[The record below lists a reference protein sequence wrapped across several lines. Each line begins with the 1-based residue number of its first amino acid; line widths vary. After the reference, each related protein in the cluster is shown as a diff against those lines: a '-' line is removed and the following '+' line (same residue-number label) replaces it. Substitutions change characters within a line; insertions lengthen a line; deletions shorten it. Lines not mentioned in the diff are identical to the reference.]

1 MPAETAASLGAA
13 QPPAVGVARGG
24 TAKFGLAA
32 AGAWRNL
39 WRNRRRTWL
48 AVGGVAFATA
58 LVQFSMSMQVGGYAA
73 QIEAATDFFVGHAQI
88 QRSDYLEQG
97 RIEQTL
103 AGATALVRRLEA
115 RPEVLAVAPRVEAFA
130 LASVEERSFGVQ
142 LLGMDAARE
151 RRTVGFLRRIAEGR
165 MAAGLDEV
173 VLGSALARNLG
184 AGLGDEVVVLG
195 AGKEGGVAALA
206 ASVSG
211 IFDSGIVELDRS
223 LMLAPINAVQSAFG
237 LGDEVHS
244 LVLRGA
250 DPLAGTELV
259 QALNSELPLG
269 AKARNWDAVLPDLR
283 QGIEL
288 DRLGSVFLYAIIIVV
303 VTFSVVNTFIMTVF
317 ERTREFGLLRA
328 IGMRPGALIG
338 MVQLEA
344 LCIWLLGVAV
354 ALALM
359 VPVIA
364 WLSRYG
370 LYLGE
375 EISQVGSNLF
385 LPDRIHPRL
394 SWAVALTAPAIMLGG
409 VQLAA
414 LAPALRIRRLQP
426 VAALR
431 ARE

>member
-1 MPAETAASLGAA
+1 MPAETAASLGAT
-13 QPPAVGVARGG
+13 QPPAVGAAQEGA
-24 TAKFGLAA
+24 AKFGLAA
-32 AGAWRNL
+32 AVAWRNL
-39 WRNRRRTWL
+39 WRNRRRTRL

-88 QRSDYLEQG
+88 QRNDYLQQG

-142 LLGMDAARE
+142 VLGLDAARE

-165 MAAGLDEV
+165 MAAGPDEV

-211 IFDSGIVELDRS
+211 IFDSGILELDRS

-237 LGDEVHS
+237 LGDEAHS

-250 DPLAGTELV
+250 DPLAGAELV
-259 QALNSELPLG
+259 RALNSELPLG
-269 AKARNWDAVLPDLR
+269 AQARNWDAVLPDLR

-344 LCIWLLGVAV
+344 LCIWLLGVGV

-359 VPVIA
+359 VPVIG

>member
-1 MPAETAASLGAA
+1 MPAETVANLGVA
-13 QPPAVGVARGG
+13 QPPAVGAAQGG
-24 TAKFGLAA
+24 AAKFGLTAA
-32 AGAWRNL
+32 VAWRNL

-142 LLGMDAARE
+142 VLGVDAARE

-165 MAAGLDEV
+165 MAAGPDEV

-211 IFDSGIVELDRS
+211 IFDSGILELDRS

-237 LGDEVHS
+237 LGDEAHS

-250 DPLAGTELV
+250 DPLAGAELV
-259 QALNSELPLG
+259 HALNSELPLG
-269 AKARNWDAVLPDLR
+269 AQARNWDAVLPDLR

-344 LCIWLLGVAV
+344 FCIWLLGVAV

-359 VPVIA
+359 VPVIG

-375 EISQVGSNLF
+375 EISAVGSNLF

>member
-1 MPAETAASLGAA
+1 MPVETVASLGASRPRA
-13 QPPAVGVARGG
+13 AGAAPAGAS
-24 TAKFGLAA
+24 KFGLAA
-32 AGAWRNL
+32 AVAWRNL

-73 QIEAATDFFVGHAQI
+73 QIEAATDFFVGHVQI
-88 QRSDYLEQG
+88 QRSDYVEQA
-97 RIEQTL
+97 RFEQTIN
-103 AGATALVRRLEA
+103 GVMSLVRSLEA
-115 RPEVLAVAPRVEAFA
+115 RPDIRSVAPRVEAFA
-130 LASVEERSFGVQ
+130 LASVDERSFGVQ
-142 LLGMDAARE
+142 VLGMDAARE
-151 RRTVGFLRRIAEGR
+151 RRTVGFLKRINAGR
-165 MAAGLDEV
+165 MAAGPDEV

-211 IFDSGIVELDRS
+211 ILNSGIVELDRS
-223 LMLAPINAVQSAFG
+223 LMLAPINAVQGAFG
-237 LGDEVHS
+237 LGDEAHT
-244 LVLRGA
+244 LVVRSA
-250 DPLAGTELV
+250 DPLAGAELVGALNTELP
-259 QALNSELPLG
+259 QG
-269 AKARNWDAVLPDLR
+269 AKARNWDAVLPDLH

-288 DRLGSVFLYAIIIVV
+288 DRLGSVFLYGIIIVV

-328 IGMRPGALIG
+328 IGMRPGAIIG

-344 LCIWLLGVAV
+344 FCIWLLGVGV

-359 VPVIA
+359 VPIIV
-364 WLSRYG
+364 WLSSYG

-375 EISQVGSNLF
+375 EISQIETNMF
-385 LPDRIHPRL
+385 FPDRIHPRL
-394 SWAVALTAPAIMLGG
+394 SWAVSLTAPAIMLGG

-431 ARE
+431 AQE

>member
-1 MPAETAASLGAA
+1 MPAETVASLDAA
-13 QPPAVGVARGG
+13 QPPAVGAAQGG
-24 TAKFGLAA
+24 AAKFGLAVA
-32 AGAWRNL
+32 VAWRNL

-115 RPEVLAVAPRVEAFA
+115 RPEVLAAAPRVEAFA

-165 MAAGLDEV
+165 MAAGPDEV

-237 LGDEVHS
+237 LGDEAHS

-250 DPLAGTELV
+250 DPLAGAELV

-344 LCIWLLGVAV
+344 FCIWLLGVGV

-359 VPVIA
+359 VPVIG

-375 EISQVGSNLF
+375 EISAVGSNLF

>member
-1 MPAETAASLGAA
+1 MPADVTASLDAA
-13 QPPAVGVARGG
+13 QPPALG
-24 TAKFGLAA
+24 TAQGDAAKLGLAA
-32 AGAWRNL
+32 AVAWRNL

-58 LVQFSMSMQVGGYAA
+58 LVQFSMSLQLGGYAA

-88 QRSDYLEQG
+88 QRSDYLEQA

-103 AGATALVRRLEA
+103 VGVTALVRSLEA
-115 RPEVLAVAPRVEAFA
+115 RPDVLAVAPRVEAFA
-130 LASVEERSFGVQ
+130 LASVDERSFGVQ
-142 LLGMDAARE
+142 VLGMDAARE

-165 MAAGLDEV
+165 MAAAADEV

-184 AGLGDEVVVLG
+184 AGLGDELVVLG

-211 IFDSGIVELDRS
+211 IFDSGILELDRS
-223 LMLAPINAVQSAFG
+223 LMLAPIDAVQSAFG
-237 LGDEVHS
+237 LGDEAHS
-244 LVLRGA
+244 LVLRST
-250 DPLAGTELV
+250 DPLAGAELV
-259 QALNSELPLG
+259 RSLNAELPLG
-269 AKARNWDAVLPDLR
+269 AKARNWDAVLPDLH

-288 DRLGSVFLYAIIIVV
+288 DRLSSVFLYAIIILV

-344 LCIWLLGVAV
+344 LCIWLLGVGLAF
-354 ALALM
+354 ALM
-359 VPVIA
+359 VPVIG
-364 WLSRYG
+364 WLSSYG

-375 EISQVGSNLF
+375 ELSQVGSNLF

-394 SWAVALTAPAIMLGG
+394 GWAVSLTAPAIMLGG

-431 ARE
+431 AQE

>member
-1 MPAETAASLGAA
+1 MPAETVATLGAA
-13 QPPAVGVARGG
+13 QPPAVGAAQGG
-24 TAKFGLAA
+24 AAKFGLAA
-32 AGAWRNL
+32 AVAWRNL

-73 QIEAATDFFVGHAQI
+73 QIEAATDFFVGHVQI

-115 RPEVLAVAPRVEAFA
+115 RPEVLAAAPRVEAFA

-142 LLGMDAARE
+142 VLGVDATRE

-165 MAAGLDEV
+165 MAAGPDEV

-211 IFDSGIVELDRS
+211 IFDSGILELDRS

-237 LGDEVHS
+237 LGDEAHS

-250 DPLAGTELV
+250 DPLAGAELV
-259 QALNSELPLG
+259 HALNSELPLG
-269 AKARNWDAVLPDLR
+269 AQARNWDAVLPDLR

-359 VPVIA
+359 VPVIG

-370 LYLGE
+370 LHLGE
-375 EISQVGSNLF
+375 EISAVGSNLF

>member
-1 MPAETAASLGAA
+1 MPAETAASLDAA
-13 QPPAVGVARGG
+13 QPPAVGAAQEGA
-24 TAKFGLAA
+24 AKFGLVAA
-32 AGAWRNL
+32 VAWRNL

-88 QRSDYLEQG
+88 QRSDYLERG

-115 RPEVLAVAPRVEAFA
+115 RPDVLAVAPRVEAFA
-130 LASVEERSFGVQ
+130 LASVDERSFGVQ
-142 LLGMDAARE
+142 VLGLDAARE

-165 MAAGLDEV
+165 MAAGPDEV

-211 IFDSGIVELDRS
+211 IFDSGILELDRS
-223 LMLAPINAVQSAFG
+223 LMLAPIDAVQSAFG
-237 LGDEVHS
+237 LGDEAHT

-250 DPLAGTELV
+250 DPLAGAELV

-359 VPVIA
+359 VPVIG

-375 EISQVGSNLF
+375 EISAVGSNLF

>member
-1 MPAETAASLGAA
+1 MLVEAAASH
-13 QPPAVGVARGG
+13 GVAKPHAADVASDGA
-24 TAKFGLAA
+24 AKFGLAA
-32 AGAWRNL
+32 AVAWRNL

-58 LVQFSMSMQVGGYAA
+58 LVQFSMSLQVGGYAA

-88 QRSDYLEQG
+88 QRSDYLEQA
-97 RIEQTL
+97 RFEQTL
-103 AGATALVRRLEA
+103 DGATALVRSLEA
-115 RPEVLAVAPRVEAFA
+115 RPDILSVAPRVEAFA

-142 LLGMDAARE
+142 VLGMDAARE
-151 RRTVGFLRRIAEGR
+151 RRTVGFLQRIAEGR
-165 MAAGLDEV
+165 MAAGPDEV

-184 AGLGDEVVVLG
+184 AGVGDEVVVLG
-195 AGKEGGVAALA
+195 TGKEGGVAALA

-211 IFDSGIVELDRS
+211 ILDSGLAELDRS

-237 LGDEVHS
+237 LGDEAHTLVVRS
-244 LVLRGA
+244 L
-250 DPLAGTELV
+250 DPLAGAELVSALDTELP
-259 QALNSELPLG
+259 QG
-269 AKARNWDAVLPDLR
+269 AKARSWDEVLPDLH

-288 DRLGSVFLYAIIIVV
+288 DRLGSVFLYGIVILV

-317 ERTREFGLLRA
+317 ERTREFGLLLA
-328 IGMRPGALIG
+328 VGMRPGAIIG

-344 LCIWLLGVAV
+344 LCIWLLGVGV

-359 VPVIA
+359 VPLVG
-364 WLSRYG
+364 WLSSYG

-375 EISQVGSNLF
+375 EISQVGDGMF

-394 SWAVALTAPAIMLGG
+394 SWAVLLTAPAIMLGG

-414 LAPALRIRRLQP
+414 LMPALRIRRLQP

-431 ARE
+431 AQE

>member
-1 MPAETAASLGAA
+1 M
-13 QPPAVGVARGG
+13 
-24 TAKFGLAA
+24 
-32 AGAWRNL
+32 
-39 WRNRRRTWL
+39 
-48 AVGGVAFATA
+48 
-58 LVQFSMSMQVGGYAA
+58 
-73 QIEAATDFFVGHAQI
+73 
-88 QRSDYLEQG
+88 
-97 RIEQTL
+97 
-103 AGATALVRRLEA
+103 
-115 RPEVLAVAPRVEAFA
+115 
-130 LASVEERSFGVQ
+130 
-142 LLGMDAARE
+142 
-151 RRTVGFLRRIAEGR
+151 
-165 MAAGLDEV
+165 
-173 VLGSALARNLG
+173 
-184 AGLGDEVVVLG
+184 LG

-211 IFDSGIVELDRS
+211 IFDSGILELDRS

-237 LGDEVHS
+237 LGDEAHS

-250 DPLAGTELV
+250 DPLAGAELV
-259 QALNSELPLG
+259 HALNSELPLG
-269 AKARNWDAVLPDLR
+269 AQARNWDAVLPDLR

-344 LCIWLLGVAV
+344 FCIWLLGVAV

-359 VPVIA
+359 VPVIG

-375 EISQVGSNLF
+375 EISAVGSNLF